1 MHLTLFKDNLQQH
14 VYNDVTVAMTSCW
27 ELEQALRTVT
37 GRQWLMNEV
46 TSGLISAL
54 VRIIVRW
61 FQWNQHICSSSLKFG
76 HMLINLHS
84 RYCNILFTKSHQWKH
99 KGLDCAH
106 DQGLYVIIFSE
117 AFARDSLAIGSW
129 RFLDWTNGGWGLVR
143 PLWGSSAG
151 WNLELELK

>member
-54 VRIIVRW
+54 VRIIVR
-61 FQWNQHICSSSLKFG
+61 
-76 HMLINLHS
+76 
-84 RYCNILFTKSHQWKH
+84 
-99 KGLDCAH
+99 
-106 DQGLYVIIFSE
+106 
-117 AFARDSLAIGSW
+117 
-129 RFLDWTNGGWGLVR
+129 
-143 PLWGSSAG
+143 
-151 WNLELELK
+151 